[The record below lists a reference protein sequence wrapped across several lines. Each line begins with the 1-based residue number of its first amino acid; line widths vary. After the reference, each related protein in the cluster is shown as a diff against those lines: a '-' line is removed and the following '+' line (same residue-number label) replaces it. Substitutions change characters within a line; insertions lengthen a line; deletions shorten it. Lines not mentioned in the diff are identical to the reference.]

1 MTQKVKEYCISSSEG
16 ILSFRPL
23 CHCFQ
28 ATEGYPSS
36 VTLPLPFFPEECPPN
51 PSITAHFCIRVLDED
66 VSCQILTFIV
76 VAFLHLKH
84 RRQFSL
90 SHVPH
95 RSITLSHQLPPQPSA
110 DEKLMTMFT
119 RVRSSPQGFR
129 MIIFRDENVSIR
141 HLSAGLPAIIKQL
154 MLTWMVGDIV

>member
-28 ATEGYPSS
+28 ATEGSPSS

-51 PSITAHFCIRVLDED
+51 PSITAHLCIRVLDED

-95 RSITLSHQLPPQPSA
+95 RSITFTSSASFQPSA
-110 DEKLMTMFT
+110 DEKLMTMVI
-119 RVRSSPQGFR
+119 RVRISPQGFR
-129 MIIFRDENVSIR
+129 ILFRDENVSIS